1 MLDLEISKITE
12 NENNITDIKSGN
24 NFTIDATNAI
34 YDNTTDPQ
42 NIVTVKLDIVDIQ
55 NDINT
60 LQNSGGGGG
69 GGSNPSYGNIVLPST
84 AYGNNDSHE
93 DGSKFFVTHSS
104 NDKYYVETLNGGL
117 KVSEG
122 DIVGKADGKYY
133 HIYNH
138 ELEREQ
144 LGSVNNA
151 NGGTWEYFL
160 VSGVT
165 GNSDWGLVWNSCN
178 CFLNFDVS
186 PPVVLQYEPLTTDG

>member
-1 MLDLEISKITE
+1 MSLTTYL
-12 NENNITDIKSGN
+12 N
-24 NFTIDATNAI
+24 
-34 YDNTTDPQ
+34 NTT
-42 NIVTVKLDIVDIQ
+42 VV
-55 NDINT
+55 
-60 LQNSGGGGG
+60 GGGG

-104 NDKYYVETLNGGL
+104 NNKYYVETLNGGL

-144 LGSVNNA
+144 LGAANNA
-151 NGGTWEYFL
+151 NGSTWEYFL

-165 GNSDWGLVWNSCN
+165 GNSDWGLVWNSAN
-178 CFLNFDVS
+178 CFLNQDVS
-186 PPVVLQYEPLTTDG
+186 PPVVLQYEPLTTDGFTSTGVEVIFQGRSGSQYVMGTFRKVQ